1 MFEHDSYSF
10 NVVETAPSG
19 YVIGTISA
27 RDLDSGRYGTSGV
40 RYSLSGAG
48 AELFKVNGK
57 TGVISVA
64 ECIPPAA
71 VADHKRRKRQA
82 THSPASTKRVNLT
95 IAGET
100 GVIDVNGAAI
110 DDSVEPTTEM
120 HFPPRSTGDDFSY
133 HPFYSTDLDY
143 IVMSDSGEGAT
154 TSSGHEHD
162 STLSADALQRDTFG
176 GPAAALNSAHQT
188 SAPSGG
194 PGHAPCLDYET
205 QNVYF
210 LSYKVNTRCGKQ
222 SENATQR
229 GFCFHFHNDRHQM
242 ITVSAKLRWF
252 RSGFLY
258 LTQTTR
264 RRSARARSTGRRS
277 TREPCYSIRL

>member
-1 MFEHDSYSF
+1 MTVTDANDNRPMFEHDSYSF

-27 RDLDSGRYGTSGV
+27 RDLDSGRYGTNGV

-48 AELFKVNGK
+48 AELFKVNDK

-82 THSPASTKRVNLT
+82 THSPASTSRVNLT

-100 GVIDVNGAAI
+100 GVIDVNEAAI
-110 DDSVEPTTEM
+110 DDSVEPTTEI
-120 HFPPRSTGDDFSY
+120 HFPPRSTADDFSY
-133 HPFYSTDLDY
+133 HPFYSSDVDY
-143 IVMSDSGEGAT
+143 IVMSDSGEETT
-154 TSSGHEHD
+154 TSSSHEHEFI
-162 STLSADALQRDTFG
+162 LSADALQRDTVS
-176 GPAAALNSAHQT
+176 GPAAAHQT
-188 SAPSGG
+188 SAPNEG

-210 LSYKVNTRCGKQ
+210 LSYKVNTRCGETKR
-222 SENATQR
+222 ECN
-229 GFCFHFHNDRHQM
+229 
-242 ITVSAKLRWF
+242 
-252 RSGFLY
+252 
-258 LTQTTR
+258 
-264 RRSARARSTGRRS
+264 S
-277 TREPCYSIRL
+277 TRLLFSFP